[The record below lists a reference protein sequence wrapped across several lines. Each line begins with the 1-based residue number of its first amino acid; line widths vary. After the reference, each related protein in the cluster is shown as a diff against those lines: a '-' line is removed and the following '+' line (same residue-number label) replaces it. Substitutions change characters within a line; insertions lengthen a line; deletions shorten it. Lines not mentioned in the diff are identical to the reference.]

1 MCWDVIGESWDGIS
15 QPGPRTGRGELGEGA
30 GMRQRPGLLQ
40 SVLEAREVK
49 SKEIRLKNKI
59 CTSGSVWLLPGR
71 KGCSSRAGS
80 SGGFGLMVNCLVY
93 ARPRAWKSR
102 QVNRY

>member
-1 MCWDVIGESWDGIS
+1 MGSHSPDLAQG
-15 QPGPRTGRGELGEGA
+15 GRNSGEGA